1 MLSIASLSF
10 TSLFKSERDAC
21 PLQNLFSI
29 KITQKLLSVFFA
41 SSLTM
46 KRRKPAVL
54 SCIVIGFRLGM
65 LLLASR
71 NLLENNLFF
80 KTLITLEPKVP
91 HSSDASQNDHKSKSY
106 LPVYWCGLRL
116 MRISKYR
123 GMANYNWWMF
133 LSHTWRSPPFR
144 RWSSWS
150 WPPASASSSQSL
162 WTLNWYHLPPDEQ
175 PLWIW
180 WEGGQFVIIYLMLLS
195 DTDNLLSVWD
205 NLL

>member
-1 MLSIASLSF
+1 M
-10 TSLFKSERDAC
+10 KSSVRDAC

-41 SSLTM
+41 SSFTM
-46 KRRKPAVL
+46 KKRKPAVL
-54 SCIVIGFRLGM
+54 YCNRIQTWNV
-65 LLLASR
+65 ASS

-80 KTLITLEPKVP
+80 LNAYNFGTESPTLFRR
-91 HSSDASQNDHKSKSY
+91 SSKWPQEQELSTC
-106 LPVYWCGLRL
+106 LL
-116 MRISKYR
+116 MRYR
-123 GMANYNWWMF
+123 GMAKYNWWMF
-133 LSHTWRSPPFR
+133 LRHTWRSPPFR

-205 NLL
+205 NLLSVAIVI

>member
-1 MLSIASLSF
+1 M
-10 TSLFKSERDAC
+10 KSSVRDAC

-54 SCIVIGFRLGM
+54 YCNRIQTWNV
-65 LLLASR
+65 ASS

-80 KTLITLEPKVP
+80 RMLITLEPKVP

-106 LPVYWCGLRL
+106 IPVYWCGWCAS

-150 WPPASASSSQSL
+150 WPPASVSSSQ

-175 PLWIW
+175 PLWI
-180 WEGGQFVIIYLMLLS
+180 
-195 DTDNLLSVWD
+195 
-205 NLL
+205 